1 MLLSLSYP
9 PIKCCLLLL
18 PQRRL
23 CSRDSVVQTSKALII
38 KCLNRTTA
46 DTEISGPHVSHFLL
60 GPSDKKAS
68 HSFIRLNLHFAL
80 GWINE

>member
-1 MLLSLSYP
+1 MLPLVTASKKIVQSFN
-9 PIKCCLLLL
+9 
-18 PQRRL
+18 
-23 CSRDSVVQTSKALII
+23 SRDSVVQTSKALII

-68 HSFIRLNLHFAL
+68 HSFIRLNLHSAL